1 MRRTRTALLCVAGI
15 VAAILPTGIPSTA
28 AAASAP
34 QPCVGSPESEGG
46 QPARIRAAVRQAAQD
61 LHLNSVI
68 FKAVS
73 GDRDVV
79 TGAVGESMTGV
90 PADPAMHFRSGSVAI
105 AYMATVLLQLV
116 DEGKVSLDDPVSRW
130 LPTLPHASEITLRM
144 LGSSTSG
151 LHDYVTDQKFL
162 TELEAAP
169 FRHWSFSDTVG
180 IATAHPLWYKPGTS
194 WSYSH
199 ANFQILGVV
208 LEKITGTR
216 LDRLLTE
223 RITTPLG
230 LYGTQNSF
238 TPDIPAPALHAFTS
252 ERGVYEESSYWNPS
266 WTTAAGAVLTSDIC
280 DVARSARAIG
290 SGELLSAQGLKT
302 LLDPGTV
309 GLGGKTDACPADVCL
324 KNTAAQHF
332 GFGVLVVHDWIV
344 QNPSF
349 SGYAAV
355 QAYLPAQ
362 RLSIAVSTTQ
372 GPKATEENPAQTIA
386 SRIARILAPDHPL
399 TTH

>member
-1 MRRTRTALLCVAGI
+1 MLSVAGI
-15 VAAILPTGIPSTA
+15 VAAILPTGIPRPA

-34 QPCVGSPESEGG
+34 QTCVGSPRSTGD
-46 QPARIRAAVRQAAQD
+46 QAARIRATVRQASGD

-73 GDRDVV
+73 GDKDIV

-105 AYMATVLLQLV
+105 EYMTTVLLQLV
-116 DEGKVSLDDPVSRW
+116 DEGKVRLDEPVSRW

-151 LHDYVTDQKFL
+151 LHDYVTDKKFL
-162 TELEAAP
+162 AELQAAP
-169 FRHWSFSDTVG
+169 FRHWTFSDTVD

-199 ANFQILGVV
+199 ADFQILGVV

-216 LDRLLTE
+216 LDRLLGE

-230 LYGTQNSF
+230 LRGTHNSF

-280 DVARSARAIG
+280 DLARTARAIG
-290 SGELLSAQGLKT
+290 SGELLSPQGFKT
-302 LLDPGTV
+302 QLDPGTV
-309 GLGGKTDACPADVCL
+309 GLGGKSDTCPADVCL
-324 KNTAAQHF
+324 KNTAARHF
-332 GFGVLVVHDWIV
+332 GFGVLVVDDWII

-372 GPKATEENPAQTIA
+372 GPGATDGNPAQTIA
-386 SRIARILAPDHPL
+386 SRLARVLAPDHPL
-399 TTH
+399 TTR